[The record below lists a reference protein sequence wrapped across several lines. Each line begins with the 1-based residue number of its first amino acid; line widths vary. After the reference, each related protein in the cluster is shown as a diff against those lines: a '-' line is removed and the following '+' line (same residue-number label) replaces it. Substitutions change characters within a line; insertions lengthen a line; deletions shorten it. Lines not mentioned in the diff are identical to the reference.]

1 MFPGFSRRGMLP
13 SRAFDPRALS
23 RRNRPRCTPSPSRKS
38 VVRPAAIPNFPPAQ
52 AWLRTRASR
61 YCGQCGAN
69 LFTGERD
76 AGTLVHHHGAL
87 AAAFVLS
94 ALIGAFAGSLALQFV
109 AWALFA
115 GTYLAP
121 HAWLAGMVL
130 GAAAGIALVERNRR
144 RGGFSGPRTAQAA
157 RRESGAA
164 LVFMAAWFGSMLIFE
179 ISDRLRSSQ
188 GFGGLAGLVGLA
200 GLAWLLGGLVYA
212 FHRSRRARKAP
223 PEA

>member
-1 MFPGFSRRGMLP
+1 MHPF
-13 SRAFDPRALS
+13 AVEEV
-23 RRNRPRCTPSPSRKS
+23 RCRSCGH
-38 VVRPAAIPNFPPAQ
+38 PNFPPAQ

-69 LFTGERD
+69 LFTGGRD

-87 AAAFVLS
+87 AAAFVFS

-115 GTYLAP
+115 GTYFAPLAP

-144 RGGFSGPRTAQAA
+144 RGGFSGPKTAQAA

-164 LVFMAAWFGSMLIFE
+164 LVFMAAWFGSMLILE
-179 ISDRLRSSQ
+179 ISERLRSSP
-188 GFGGLAGLVGLA
+188 GFGGLAGLVSLA
-200 GLAWLLGGLVYA
+200 GLVWLVGGLVYA
-212 FHRSRRARKAP
+212 LLRARRARKAP